1 MTSKRMTRAEMI
13 RWLGD
18 AISTETE
25 KPFEEID
32 YDFVEECGCLL
43 DELMGKSTAMS
54 EEKIA
59 ERIEKLKPDTT
70 SAVRKKIVNRK
81 LWKIVIAAAVVLCM
95 SVTVLAV
102 PTWCQAILTVLQF
115 NVGESVVEDGITY
128 IHTGKL
134 KKYADMDELITAEK
148 LDILS
153 YKNPDG
159 ELLITRIT
167 HMSDISR
174 TIITFNDLSI
184 DFTIEHNKNVIS
196 ESIKNNS
203 EKFNTPY
210 WDGYII
216 NKSGKT
222 TSEYTSYFVYNNN
235 TYNINC
241 SNKDIL
247 ISILNSL
254 YPGGTS

>member
-1 MTSKRMTRAEMI
+1 MTSKRMSRAEMI

-32 YDFVEECGCLL
+32 YDFVEECGQLL
-43 DELMGKSTAMS
+43 DELMGKSAAMS
-54 EEKIA
+54 EKEIA
-59 ERIEKLKPDTT
+59 DRMEKLKPDAT
-70 SAVRKKIVNRK
+70 SAVRKKIGGRK
-81 LWKIVIAAAVVLCM
+81 LWKIVITAAVVLCM

-102 PTWCQAILTVLQF
+102 PAWRQAILTVLQF

-148 LDILS
+148 LNILS
-153 YKNPDG
+153 YKDPAG

-203 EKFNTPY
+203 EKFNTSY
-210 WDGYII
+210 FDSYIM
-216 NKSGKT
+216 SVPDRGLP
-222 TSEYTSYFVYNNN
+222 EYISYFVYNNN

-241 SNKDIL
+241 FDKDTL
-247 ISILNSL
+247 IYVLNSL
-254 YPGGTS
+254 YPGD